1 MWVLNSFDQLKQ
13 KFADE
18 FIRTVN
24 DTLNE
29 VDEAQVGAAAGYVRR
44 SRLILISGFGSSG
57 LVARDLQTK
66 LLRLGFTAL
75 FLDDA
80 EILRSMCATLTA
92 EDLFIAISFSGTT
105 KYLLD
110 DVAVARKNGTA
121 VIGLTNYPDSPL
133 AAASTLTLLTT
144 ADEQQLRL
152 GAMVSVVAQYLV
164 ADVLISFLAK
174 QDRERTEERIIS
186 IYRKSV
192 SDENA

>member
-1 MWVLNSFDQLKQ
+1 
-13 KFADE
+13 
-18 FIRTVN
+18 
-24 DTLNE
+24 
-29 VDEAQVGAAAGYVRR
+29 
-44 SRLILISGFGSSG
+44 
-57 LVARDLQTK
+57 
-66 LLRLGFTAL
+66 
-75 FLDDA
+75 
-80 EILRSMCATLTA
+80 MCTTLTA

-133 AAASTLTLLTT
+133 ATASTLTLLTT

-164 ADVLISFLAK
+164 VDILISFLAK